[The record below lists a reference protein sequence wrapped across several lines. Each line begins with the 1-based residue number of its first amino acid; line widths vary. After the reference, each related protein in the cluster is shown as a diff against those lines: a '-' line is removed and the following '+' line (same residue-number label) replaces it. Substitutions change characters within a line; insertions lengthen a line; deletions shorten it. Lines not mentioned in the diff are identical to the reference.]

1 MNYDNP
7 FPGMNPYLEHRDI
20 WPDFHDDLAAQ
31 LRGVLGPQLPDR
43 YRIALQRRVEVAE
56 PFGDPPGLALM
67 IPDALV
73 TSEPGGPAS
82 GRSVTAVMEATVTV
96 AAPPDGASAVRVRMP
111 REIRVTWLRVE
122 RAPNRE
128 VVTIDDA
135 IPDAPRHSQAI
146 LFISKVVTIG
156 TLYAV
161 KGLTAKDPAARFLPL
176 APRQLRTPVP
186 PNCRNAPVGSSAC
199 TPNATGPAAS
209 WPSPR

>member
-1 MNYDNP
+1 
-7 FPGMNPYLEHRDI
+7 MNPYLEHRDI

-82 GRSVTAVMEATVTV
+82 GRSVTAVMEAPAAV
-96 AAPPDGASAVRVRMP
+96 AAPPESATPVRVRMP
-111 REIRVTWLRVE
+111 REVRVTWLRVE

-146 LFISKVVTIG
+146 LSISKVVTIC
-156 TLYAV
+156 TLYAII
-161 KGLTAKDPAARFLPL
+161 GLTAKDPAARFLPP

-186 PNCRNAPVGSSAC
+186 PNCRHAPASSAAG
-199 TPNATGPAAS
+199 TPSATGPAAS
-209 WPSPR
+209 WPPLR